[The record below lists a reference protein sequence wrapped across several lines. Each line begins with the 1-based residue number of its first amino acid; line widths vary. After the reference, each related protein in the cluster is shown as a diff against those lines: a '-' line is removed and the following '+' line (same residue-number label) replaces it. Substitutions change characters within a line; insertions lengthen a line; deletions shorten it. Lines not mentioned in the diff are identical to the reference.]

1 MIPKKPALGLGPSA
15 DLAFSLRLPSGQAVT
30 VRPMESRDTESLQ
43 EYVRGLSR
51 RSRHNRFLGALNEL
65 SAAELNRLS
74 RLDLKD
80 QAALIA
86 EVQINGIRT
95 IIAEARYAMLPDA
108 SQCEIALS
116 VTDGW
121 QRQGLGTL
129 LLDAL
134 ERRASELGAR
144 AVVAD
149 ALGSNQA
156 VKGLFRKAGFAI
168 RPDIGDA
175 RLVRMTKDVRPRVIS
190 GDTWLSA
197 STGLR
202 SWQQHLLGARLR
214 AQGGH

>member
-1 MIPKKPALGLGPSA
+1 MGGKLFGQSA
-15 DLAFSLRLPSGQAVT
+15 DLRSSLRLPGGQAVA
-30 VRPMESRDTESLQ
+30 VRPMEPRDTESLQ

-65 SAAELNRLS
+65 SPAELDRLS
-74 RLDLKD
+74 RLDLRD
-80 QAALIA
+80 QAVLIA
-86 EVQINGIRT
+86 EVQINGIHT
-95 IIAEARYAMLPDA
+95 IIAEARYAMLRDA

-129 LLDAL
+129 LLDVL

-149 ALGSNQA
+149 ALCSNQA

-175 RLVRMTKDVRPRVIS
+175 RLVRMTKDVHPRVIS
-190 GDTWLSA
+190 GDTWPSA
-197 STGLR
+197 SARLR
-202 SWQQHLLGARLR
+202 SWQQHLLGAHQR

>member
-1 MIPKKPALGLGPSA
+1 MIPKKPALGLEPSA
-15 DLAFSLRLPSGQAVT
+15 DLTSSLRLPGGQAVA
-30 VRPMESRDTESLQ
+30 VRPMEPCDTESLQ

-65 SAAELNRLS
+65 SPAELDRLS
-74 RLDLKD
+74 RLDLRD
-80 QAALIA
+80 QAVLIA
-86 EVQINGIRT
+86 EVRINGIPT
-95 IIAEARYAMLPDA
+95 IIAEARYAMLREA

-129 LLDAL
+129 LLDVL

-144 AVVAD
+144 TVVAD
-149 ALGSNQA
+149 ALCSNQP

-175 RLVRMTKDVRPRVIS
+175 RLVRMTKDVRPPVIS
-190 GDTWLSA
+190 EDTWRSA
-197 STGLR
+197 SARLR
-202 SWQQHLLGARLR
+202 SWQQHLVGVSLR

>member
-1 MIPKKPALGLGPSA
+1 MIPKKPALVLGPSA
-15 DLAFSLRLPSGQAVT
+15 HLTFSLRLPSGRAVAM
-30 VRPMESRDTESLQ
+30 RPMKPRDTESLQ

-51 RSRHNRFLGALNEL
+51 VSRHNRFLGALNEL
-65 SAAELNRLS
+65 SPTELNRLS
-74 RLDLKD
+74 RLDLRD
-80 QAALIA
+80 QAVLIA
-86 EVQINGIRT
+86 EVQINGVRT
-95 IIAEARYAMLPDA
+95 IIAEARYAMLRDA

-129 LLDAL
+129 LLDVL

-149 ALGSNQA
+149 ALGSNQS

-175 RLVRMTKDVRPRVIS
+175 RLVRMTKDARPRVICR
-190 GDTWLSA
+190 DTWPPASA
-197 STGLR
+197 GLR
-202 SWQQHLLGARLR
+202 SWQQHPLGARPR

>member
-15 DLAFSLRLPSGQAVT
+15 ELSSSLRLPGGQAVA
-30 VRPMESRDTESLQ
+30 VRPMESCDTESLQ

-65 SAAELNRLS
+65 SPAELDRLS
-74 RLDLKD
+74 HLDLRD
-80 QAALIA
+80 QAVLIA

-95 IIAEARYAMLPDA
+95 IIAEARYAMLRDA

-129 LLDAL
+129 LLDVL

-149 ALGSNQA
+149 ALCSNQA
-156 VKGLFRKAGFAI
+156 VKGLFRKAGFPI

-175 RLVRMTKDVRPRVIS
+175 RLVRMTKDVHPRVIS
-190 GDTWLSA
+190 GDTWPSA
-197 STGLR
+197 SARLP
-202 SWQQHLLGARLR
+202 SWQQHLLGAHLR
-214 AQGGH
+214 AQSGH